1 MDNSF
6 KMVNSKKEDSQL
18 ESVKDGNFNI
28 FIIIIIAIN
37 CFYLYANKDKVFKL
51 VRLFT
56 HHDGF
61 IPSLIGLIIWI
72 IFIFILK
79 GRPIFDEKHPAV
91 ELLIKSTNAGLF
103 ALIIAL
109 FAYIDLVL
117 PVFWFVLLIH
127 FIFNDPSL
135 D

>member
-1 MDNSF
+1 MVFIKLDSF
-6 KMVNSKKEDSQL
+6 YILFEIV
-18 ESVKDGNFNI
+18 I
-28 FIIIIIAIN
+28 
-37 CFYLYANKDKVFKL
+37 YLFLNLD
-51 VRLFT
+51 
-56 HHDGF
+56 
-61 IPSLIGLIIWI
+61 I

-79 GRPIFDEKHPAV
+79 GKPIFDEKHPAI

-103 ALIIAL
+103 ALTIAL

>member
-1 MDNSF
+1 MQEII
-6 KMVNSKKEDSQL
+6 KEKIPL
-18 ESVKDGNFNI
+18 ESVKNGDFNI
-28 FIIIIIAIN
+28 FILIIIIIN

-51 VRLFT
+51 TKLFT

-61 IPSLIGLIIWI
+61 IPSSIGIILWL
-72 IFIFILK
+72 IFILFLK
-79 GRPIFDEKHPAV
+79 GKPIFHEKHPAV

-127 FIFNDPSL
+127 FIFNDPSFG
-135 D
+135 

>member
-1 MDNSF
+1 MNNS
-6 KMVNSKKEDSQL
+6 NKENKQLDSI
-18 ESVKDGNFNI
+18 KDGTFNIFI
-28 FIIIIIAIN
+28 FIIIIIN
-37 CFYLYANKDKVFKL
+37 SFYLYANKDKVIKL
-51 VRLFT
+51 TRLFT

-61 IPSLIGLIIWI
+61 IPSIIALILWI

-79 GRPIFDEKHPAV
+79 GKPIFDEKHPAI
-91 ELLIKSTNAGLF
+91 ELLIKSTSAGLF

-117 PVFWFVLLIH
+117 PVFWFVLLMH